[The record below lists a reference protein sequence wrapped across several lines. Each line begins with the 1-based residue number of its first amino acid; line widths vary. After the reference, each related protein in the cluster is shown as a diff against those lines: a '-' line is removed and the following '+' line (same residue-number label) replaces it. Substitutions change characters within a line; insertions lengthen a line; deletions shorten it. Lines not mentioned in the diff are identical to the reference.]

1 MNKKLF
7 KFSSACLCL
16 LMALVFA
23 FAIPN
28 TTQAAATGKVTNV
41 KQTFGEYYDT
51 IHGYLIELQYT
62 PASNAVGYTAML
74 SKNNVDYSFVNE
86 GVNTSFSDKSHFYI
100 GTNTVLTAGTTYYVK
115 MVPCYYDTDGS
126 LAPNYDGASAP
137 IQVVTAPKEVPSSSF
152 YQTSATTKT
161 VTAKWGAVSG
171 ATGYNVYVKKYG
183 TGDWSLAGTT
193 TSKSFTV
200 KKMGGSKLAAD
211 TCYSV
216 AICPIKKSSA
226 GYTAEAS
233 ASGKP
238 FYTVP
243 TATKKVLGSWKI
255 DSKQLTIAWANG
267 YCVDGYELQFYN
279 VKGKSIKKA
288 NVTASST
295 AALTY
300 TFTKAPKNSTVSVR
314 LRSYTKTTNG
324 KKLYSKWSSKTYFM
338 SQAKPKS
345 SYNSATNQLSVKWSK
360 VTGAKKYLVYVGT
373 SSRSMK
379 KVATVGSGTTSYT
392 FNKINGSSINT
403 NSRYY
408 IKVVPQGKFGGKTIK
423 GDYNYYLEVY
433 WTTRYY

>member
-23 FAIPN
+23 LAIPS
-28 TTQAAATGKVTNV
+28 TTQAASTGKVTNV
-41 KQTFGEYYDT
+41 RQTAD
-51 IHGYLIELQYT
+51 GYTPSQRYAIELQFT
-62 PASNAVGYTAML
+62 PASNAIGYTAKL
-74 SKNNVDYSFVNE
+74 STDNVHYSFIDWNE
-86 GVNTSFSDKSHFYI
+86 TSTSSRIQI
-100 GTNTVLTAGTTYYVK
+100 GSVTTLTRGATYYVK
-115 MVPCYYDTDGS
+115 IIPCYRDTDGS
-126 LAPNYDGASAP
+126 IAFNEDGASAP
-137 IQVVTAPKEVPSSSF
+137 IQVVTAPKEVASSGF
-152 YQTSATTKT
+152 YQTKASTKT
-161 VTAKWGAVSG
+161 VTAKWDSVAG

-216 AICPIKKSSA
+216 AVCPIKKSSA

-233 ASGKP
+233 GSGKP

-243 TATKKVLGSWKI
+243 NATKKVLGTWKP

-267 YCVDGYELQFYN
+267 SCVDGYELQFYN
-279 VKGKSIKKA
+279 VKGKLIKKA
-288 NVTASST
+288 NVTAKSV
-295 AALTY
+295 Y
-300 TFTKAPKNSTVSVR
+300 TFAKAPKNSTVSVR

-324 KKLYSKWSSKTYFM
+324 KKLYSNWSSKTYFIA
-338 SQAKPKS
+338 QAKPTS

-360 VTGAKKYLVYVGT
+360 VTGAKKYIVYAGT
-373 SSRSMK
+373 SSNSMK

-392 FNKINGSSINT
+392 FSKINGSPINT
-403 NSRYY
+403 YRHYY
-408 IKVVPQGKFGGKTIK
+408 IKVVPQGKFGGKTVK